1 MGSFW
6 TKYILFEL
14 KKYRGVIFR
23 ETEEGYKIWKG
34 TDFSFK
40 IDIRNLTGFDLSTQ
54 KSQTIFTLRGSF
66 WAKYILFELKK
77 YRRAIFH
84 ETEEGYK
91 ILRGIDFPFGKW
103 HHEFGKISP
112 EHSKVSKLELWSDP
126 SVQSGKCM
134 SLKFTEELCAM
145 NMKRNKIEEE
155 PTCHF
160 KIGMRNLTNFDPST
174 WKSKKFVLIHFLSP
188 KYITFGLQKYI
199 GIIFH
204 KELCNL
210 WRKNGLWF
218 EKWHEKFSRFSPEH
232 FKVSKL
238 GLRCD
243 PFVEGRKGLTLKF
256 TEDLCAMTMKNNSK
270 CEEELTCHFKTDMRN
285 LTKFDSNARKCKKNV
300 KVYVWAKKSTEEL
313 CLMALK
319 IDAKFAGKV
328 TCVQKW
334 HEKFGKYAWAE
345 INE

>member
-1 MGSFW
+1 MSFQNW
-6 TKYILFEL
+6 HKEFQKFWSEHLKVSKFHFNGILLNKVYI
-14 KKYRGVIFR
+14 V
-23 ETEEGYKIWKG
+23 
-34 TDFSFK
+34 
-40 IDIRNLTGFDLSTQ
+40 
-54 KSQTIFTLRGSF
+54 
-66 WAKYILFELKK
+66 WAKKVQRSYLSWNW
-77 YRRAIFH
+77 
-84 ETEEGYK
+84 
-91 ILRGIDFPFGKW
+91 RGIQNLEGNRLFIQNW
-103 HHEFGKISP
+103 HKEFDRFWP
-112 EHSKVSKLELWSDP
+112 EHSKVSNHFHFKRLLLSKVYIVWAKKVQKSYLSWNWRGIQNFERNRLSVWEMTSWIWQNFTRALE
-126 SVQSGKCM
+126 SVKIGTLIGSFCPKWKM
-134 SLKFTEELCAM
+134 YELKIYRRVMCHD
-145 NMKRNKIEEE
+145 MKRNKIEEE

-210 WRKNGLWF
+210 WRENGLWF

-285 LTKFDSNARKCKKNV
+285 LTNFDSSTRKSKKI
-300 KVYVWAKKSTEEL
+300 
-313 CLMALK
+313 AL
-319 IDAKFAGKV
+319 
-328 TCVQKW
+328 
-334 HEKFGKYAWAE
+334 
-345 INE
+345 